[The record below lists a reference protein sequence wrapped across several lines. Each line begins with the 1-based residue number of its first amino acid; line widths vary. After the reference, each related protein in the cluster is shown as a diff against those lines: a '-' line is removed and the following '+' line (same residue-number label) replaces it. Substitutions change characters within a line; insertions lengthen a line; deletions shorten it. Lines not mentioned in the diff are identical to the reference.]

1 MFSGYSSEHE
11 TFRQSVRGFVEREIR
26 PNIPAWEE
34 QGNVSRDLFRKMG
47 QLDFLGVRLS
57 PELGGSGLDFW
68 YTTILVQELVRSH
81 SIGLVVS
88 ILAHAE
94 FATKVIDLAGSPEL
108 KEIFVRPAIAGEKIG
123 CLGATEPGAGSDV
136 AALQTRAERVG
147 DELVINGSKTF
158 ISNGSQADFVTLAV
172 RTGEK
177 GYGGISLVVVPT
189 DTAGFKCGRKLKKI
203 GTHASDTAELFFE
216 NCRVPASYIVGQENG
231 GFKLIMQGFAGE
243 RLVLAVMICAQMRQM
258 FEEAK
263 RYGHER
269 HTFGRPLLGNQVWRH
284 RLADVAT
291 GIEAAERLT
300 FYAIDLYVRG
310 EPANKEISMAKL
322 FTAETCK
329 SVAYECAQIFGGNSY
344 MEEYPIARLHRD
356 SLAFGIG
363 AGTSEMMRELIA
375 RECGLNA
382 GDGNPS

>member
-1 MFSGYSSEHE
+1 MFPGYSQEHE

-34 QGNVSRDLFRKMG
+34 QESVSRELFRKMAR
-47 QLDFLGVRLS
+47 LDLLGIRLS
-57 PELGGSGLDFW
+57 PEWGGSGLDFW
-68 YTTILVQELVRSH
+68 YTTILVQELVRSG

-88 ILAHAE
+88 VLAHAE
-94 FATKVIDLAGSPEL
+94 FATRVIDLAGSPEL
-108 KEIFVRPAIAGEKIG
+108 KERFVRPAIAGEIIG
-123 CLGATEPGAGSDV
+123 CLGVTEPGTGSDV
-136 AALQTRAERVG
+136 AAIQTRAERAG
-147 DELVINGSKTF
+147 EELVINGSKTF

-189 DTAGFKCGRKLKKI
+189 DTAGFTCGRKLKKI

-216 NCRVPASYIVGQENG
+216 DCRVPASHIVGNENG
-231 GFKLIMQGFAGE
+231 GFKLIMQAFSGE
-243 RLVLAVMICAQMRQM
+243 RLVLSVMICAQMRLM
-258 FEEAK
+258 FEEAR

-291 GIEAAERLT
+291 SIEAAERLT
-300 FYAIDLYVRG
+300 YHAIDLYVRG

-322 FTAETCK
+322 FSAEACRT
-329 SVAYECAQIFGGNSY
+329 VAYECAQIFGGNSY

-356 SLAFGIG
+356 SLAFSIG

-375 RECGLNA
+375 RECGLAA
-382 GDGNPS
+382 GDGKGS